1 MKESKTAPAPVEDPI
16 ELVDG
21 YLAHFGEAVGVR
33 FPPLDELGYSE
44 VQRGSATVGINVLA
58 EDRVLLLLAR
68 VGRVPRDDPESLLR
82 QLLEA
87 NFLDTGE
94 AAFAI
99 DPERDLVF
107 VRAMRRIDGLDYQ
120 EFEDLLQAVATVADE
135 WSQQVEPTD

>member
-1 MKESKTAPAPVEDPI
+1 MAEPVSTDPI
-16 ELVDG
+16 TLVDA
-21 YLAHFGEAVGVR
+21 YLARFGEEVGVR
-33 FPPLDELGYSE
+33 FPPLDDLGYSE
-44 VQRGSATVGINVLA
+44 VRRGSATVGINVIA

-68 VGRVPRDDPESLLR
+68 VGRVPRDEPGALFR
-82 QLLEA
+82 RLLEA

-99 DPERDLVF
+99 DPEQDIVF

-135 WSQQVEPTD
+135 WSQQTESEA